1 MAIQHLNI
9 PDAQLHEAKGA
20 AGAANKNVM
29 FADGAGGSAWR
40 TITESELSYA
50 TKANNRFGWND
61 VADSAYTSGS
71 PRAISSGVRTQL
83 TNNGLATQTDTS
95 RLGALWNT
103 GTNVL
108 LINDLNAAYDL
119 RIAMKATV
127 GAASGTPYTML
138 IELESATGSL
148 IYAAATLAMK
158 GGGSISYLNFSLPF
172 YVGTYINNVNTTI
185 YITPD
190 TNTNIYD
197 IGLFLRRAYKES

>member
-9 PDAQLHEAKGA
+9 PDAQLHEAKGV

-71 PRAISSGVRTQL
+71 PRAIASGVRTQL
-83 TNNGLATQTDTS
+83 TNNGLAAQTDTS

-108 LINDLNAAYDL
+108 LINDLNAVYEV
-119 RIAMKATV
+119 RIAMKAT
-127 GAASGTPYTML
+127 AAAAVGTPYIML
-138 IELESATGSL
+138 IELQSATGSL
-148 IYAAATLAMK
+148 VYAATTLTMK
-158 GGGSISYLNFSLPF
+158 GGGNINSLSFSFPF
-172 YVGTYINNVNTTI
+172 YVGPDINNANTTI

-197 IGLFLRRAYKES
+197 IGFFLRRTYKES